1 VGATPG
7 ESAGA
12 GPTPKRRSEPEMRLR
27 ILSSV
32 IVLCI
37 AVLAVMAWK
46 RNTQDAS
53 SVGNGGEA
61 TAPPGETEMPSVGD
75 PATPA
80 QDPGVAWQTPTRWVE
95 ELATGMR
102 LATYVIPAPVAGGEA
117 ARCAVY
123 YFGPGQGGGTDANIE
138 RWIGEFE
145 SPSDPVR
152 RDSEVRGFRVSRV
165 EVTGTYRAHADPAQG
180 SSAPSPNWTLIGAIV
195 EGPHGAVFFKLTGPS
210 GSAAPAAK
218 EFDGLL
224 ASLRKK

>member
-1 VGATPG
+1 
-7 ESAGA
+7 
-12 GPTPKRRSEPEMRLR
+12 MRLR

-37 AVLAVMAWK
+37 AVLAVMAWN
-46 RNTQDAS
+46 RNTTRDAS
-53 SVGNGGEA
+53 SAGNGGEA
-61 TAPPGETEMPSVGD
+61 AAPPGEAGMPSGAES
-75 PATPA
+75 ATPA
-80 QDPGVAWQTPTRWVE
+80 QDPGVAWQAPSRWVE

-102 LATYVIPAPVAGGEA
+102 LATYVVPAPVTSGEA

-123 YFGPGQGGGTDANIE
+123 YFGPGQGGDTDANIE

-152 RDSEVRGFRVSRV
+152 RDSAVRGLKVSRV

-180 SSAPSPNWTLIGAIV
+180 SSGPSPGWTLLGAIV
-195 EGPHGAVFFKLTGPS
+195 EGPNGALFFKLTGPS

>member
-1 VGATPG
+1 
-7 ESAGA
+7 
-12 GPTPKRRSEPEMRLR
+12 MRLR

-32 IVLCI
+32 IVLFI
-37 AVLAVMAWK
+37 AVLAVMAWN
-46 RNTQDAS
+46 RNTTRDAS
-53 SVGNGGEA
+53 SAGTGDE
-61 TAPPGETEMPSVGD
+61 TAAPGDGAGMPSAAEPTG
-75 PATPA
+75 TA
-80 QDPGVAWQTPTRWVE
+80 QDPGVAWQAPPRWVE

-102 LATYVIPAPVAGGEA
+102 LATYVVPAPPSGGEA

-145 SPSDPVR
+145 NPAKPAR
-152 RDSEVRGFRVSRV
+152 RDSEVRGLKVSRI
-165 EVTGTYRAHADPAQG
+165 EVTGTYLAHADPAQG
-180 SSAPSPNWTLIGAIV
+180 SSGPSPDWTLIGAIV
-195 EGPHGAVFFKLTGPS
+195 EGPNGALFFKLTGPS